1 MELTIIHSLLLLLA
15 GVRLPHSIIMNRLE
29 WQWQQFP
36 YSSTETH
43 GIFKTALTFVDH
55 VSEVWGPLLNGA
67 SLVCVPREVT
77 KNPEMLIPLL
87 EKFEVDFIIQSS
99 CHSRLIFI
107 QPSYLSS
114 LPQIERLVLVPTLL
128 RAILIYLNF
137 REDKTKHPLRALK
150 LFVCS
155 GETLSLQLALE
166 FFDHFP
172 EGEHLLA
179 NFYGSTEVMG
189 DVTYFTCETKK
200 QLNELPKIPIG
211 YPVDNTLIYILDA
224 EMEPVKMGEI
234 GEIYVSGLNLAAGYV
249 NKRDP
254 DRFVENPLAFDQSK

>member
-1 MELTIIHSLLLLLA
+1 MIRRCGESIKKINWSVHDYYYCCPVFLEFLCCNYMELTIIHSLLLLLA

-107 QPSYLSS
+107 HPSYLSS
-114 LPQIERLVLVPTLL
+114 LP
-128 RAILIYLNF
+128 
-137 REDKTKHPLRALK
+137 
-150 LFVCS
+150 
-155 GETLSLQLALE
+155 
-166 FFDHFP
+166 
-172 EGEHLLA
+172 
-179 NFYGSTEVMG
+179 
-189 DVTYFTCETKK
+189 
-200 QLNELPKIPIG
+200 
-211 YPVDNTLIYILDA
+211 
-224 EMEPVKMGEI
+224 
-234 GEIYVSGLNLAAGYV
+234 
-249 NKRDP
+249 
-254 DRFVENPLAFDQSK
+254 